1 MKKQPQHTPG
11 PWFVDINGEGAI
23 TAPDGMLIA
32 RMQNAY
38 RDDLRES
45 NARLIAAC
53 PEMLDALEELVG
65 AVERFIHPQPDK
77 PGSAWAKLVRARA
90 AIAKATGQT
99 A

>member
-1 MKKQPQHTPG
+1 MSDTQHTPG

-45 NARLIAAC
+45 NARLIAAA
-53 PEMLDALEELVG
+53 PEMLTALQLVAKLPGFEPEEPYG
-65 AVERFIHPQPDK
+65 AVV
-77 PGSAWAKLVRARA
+77 LA
-90 AIAKATGQT
+90 AITKATDSYR
-99 A
+99 